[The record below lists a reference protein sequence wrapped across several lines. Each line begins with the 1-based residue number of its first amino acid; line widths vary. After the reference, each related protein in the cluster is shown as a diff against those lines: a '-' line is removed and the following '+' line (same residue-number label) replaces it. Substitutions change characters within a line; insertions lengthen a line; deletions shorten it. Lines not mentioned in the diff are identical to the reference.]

1 MEWAVI
7 LALACP
13 VVMCGGMLLLMM
25 RGTRRRRNGE

>member
-13 VVMCGGMLLLMM
+13 VVMCGGMFLLMM
-25 RGTRRRRNGE
+25 RGKGRRRSDE